1 MKLLLIRHGE
11 TVDNVASIWAGVRDS
26 ALTSHGALQASHLAA
41 ALSARSP
48 PLSPVHVFSS
58 DLQRAAKTAHACV
71 SSFTPQPPHT
81 KLVVL
86 RERDFGPL
94 EGQSFRG
101 EGATTDAEAVAE
113 PREAMRAR
121 ADAFITE
128 HLIPALKK
136 HDGEASNGSCILVV
150 SHGIM
155 LASLFTALTLRAPH
169 GGVTYTPSA
178 LSTQG
183 FVPGVLPW
191 WGNTAYLECEVQVEE
206 GDKLRLEVDKINE
219 MGHLANLRKAGG
231 GIGNATHDEKQT
243 KMDMFLKK
251 A

>member
-26 ALTSHGALQASHLAA
+26 ALTSHGALQASHLGA

-48 PLSPVHVFSS
+48 PLSPAHVFSS
-58 DLQRAAKTAHACV
+58 DLQRAAKTAQACV
-71 SSFTPQPPHT
+71 SSFDPQPPHT

-94 EGQSFRG
+94 EGKSFRG

-128 HLIPALKK
+128 HLIPALKTHAK
-136 HDGEASNGSCILVV
+136 DGTCILVV

-155 LASLFTALTLRAPH
+155 LATLFTALTMRAPR

-178 LSTQG
+178 LSTEG

-191 WGNTAYLECEVQVEE
+191 WGNTAYLECEVRVEE

-219 MGHLANLRKAGG
+219 MGHLANVRKAGG
-231 GIGNATHDEKQT
+231 GIGNATYDEKQT